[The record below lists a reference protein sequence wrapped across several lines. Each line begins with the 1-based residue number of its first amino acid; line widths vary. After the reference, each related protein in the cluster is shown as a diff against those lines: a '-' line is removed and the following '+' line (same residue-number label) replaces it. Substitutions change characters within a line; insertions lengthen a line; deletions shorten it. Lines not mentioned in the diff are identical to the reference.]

1 MSTLFEHFG
10 GIRRMAEHLNEAPS
24 TVQGWKAAGRIPST
38 KQPTV
43 LAKAQEVQLDVTAED
58 VIFPLRE
65 RVRARSGDGGMA
77 QHAPDD
83 TWRAQQASC
92 GSETIISDSDQREV
106 A

>member
-65 RVRARSGDGGMA
+65 RVRDRSSDGGVA
-77 QHAPDD
+77 QHAPNN
-83 TWRAQQASC
+83 TSQAQQASS
-92 GSETIISDSDQREV
+92 GSETIISGADERRV